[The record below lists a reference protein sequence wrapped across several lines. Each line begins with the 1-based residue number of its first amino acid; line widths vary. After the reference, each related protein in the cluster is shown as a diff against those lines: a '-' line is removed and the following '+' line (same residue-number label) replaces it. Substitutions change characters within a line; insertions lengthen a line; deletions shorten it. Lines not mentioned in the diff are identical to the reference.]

1 MNKAYEKQ
9 NLERY
14 DDYLKQKFTGWE
26 MNLKRQKTVIK
37 NRKYTGGKKDVT
49 YFTKKLN
56 EFGLK
61 VPKYLENNTISQ
73 KQFKSLQKKAI
84 RKINQ

>member
-1 MNKAYEKQ
+1 
-9 NLERY
+9 
-14 DDYLKQKFTGWE
+14 

-61 VPKYLENNTISQ
+61 VPKYLGNGSIT
-73 KQFKSLQKKAI
+73 
-84 RKINQ
+84 